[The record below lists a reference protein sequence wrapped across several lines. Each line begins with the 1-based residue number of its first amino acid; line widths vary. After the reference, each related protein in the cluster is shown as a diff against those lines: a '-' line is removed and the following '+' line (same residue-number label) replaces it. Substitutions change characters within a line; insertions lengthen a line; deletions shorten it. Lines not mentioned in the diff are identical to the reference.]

1 MFFDQ
6 NGSLRAVFLGI
17 RGMQGSF
24 RRVNLEIA
32 ACILLPV
39 FDGNGK
45 IVKIVH
51 LISQEAGNV
60 FQIQDLLNAKGA
72 GLAPMAGVTDA
83 AMRLLCHEQGA
94 AWAVSEMLSA
104 KGWVFSKGKNIN
116 ALDLLERLPG
126 EGVAGLQLFG
136 REPEYMARAA
146 VELADRGFQFFDI
159 NFGCPAP
166 KITGNG
172 EGSALMREPH
182 QIAKVVE
189 AVVKAADR
197 PVTVKIR
204 SGWDETCINAPEIA
218 SICEDCGAQ
227 AIAVHARTRM
237 QQYAGQAD
245 WSIIREVKQAV
256 SVPVF
261 GNGDVKGGDDAVRM
275 MAETGCD
282 GVIIG
287 RAAQGNPWIFREV
300 TAALRGEKALPPTPQ
315 ERVDMALK
323 HLELEIRLYGNRK
336 ALLEMR
342 KHIAWYVFGMRGAS
356 KFRERIN
363 TMEDVDRVVDALKEF
378 ALSQDMEDEV

>member
-1 MFFDQ
+1 M
-6 NGSLRAVFLGI
+6 
-17 RGMQGSF
+17 
-24 RRVNLEIA
+24 
-32 ACILLPV
+32 
-39 FDGNGK
+39 
-45 IVKIVH
+45 
-51 LISQEAGNV
+51 
-60 FQIQDLLNAKGA
+60 KGA

-83 AMRLLCHEQGA
+83 AMRLLCHEQGS

-104 KGWVFSKGKNIN
+104 KGWVFSKGRNIN
-116 ALDLLERLPG
+116 ALDLLARLPG
-126 EGVAGLQLFG
+126 EGIAGLQLFG
-136 REPEYMARAA
+136 REPEYMAQAA
-146 VELADRGFQFFDI
+146 KELSERGFQFFDV

-172 EGSALMREPH
+172 EGSALMREPE

-189 AVVKAADR
+189 ALVKATDK

-204 SGWDETCINAPEIA
+204 SGWDDDSINAPEIA
-218 SICEDCGAQ
+218 RICKDKGAQ

-237 QQYAGQAD
+237 QQYSGQAD
-245 WSIIREVKQAV
+245 WSVIREVKKAV

-261 GNGDVKGGDDAVRM
+261 GNGDVRSGADAKRM
-275 MAETGCD
+275 MEETGCD

-300 TAALRGEKALPPTPQ
+300 AAVLRGQPVLPPTPQ
-315 ERVDMALK
+315 ERVEMALK
-323 HLELEIRLYGNRK
+323 HFALEIELYGERK

-363 TMEDVDRVVDALKEF
+363 TMEDAEKVQDALRAF
-378 ALSQDMEDEV
+378 ALSQEQEDEA